1 MYNYIVESIYIFFLG
16 PKTKRD
22 RRATEIRDIENN
34 PENQF
39 AEARW
44 AQVTKSRR
52 EARFSDGPVFKKIT
66 QPKQTFFQKHYQK
79 LVGFTLV
86 GSAFFYTV
94 VPIYG
99 LFIQPFLPTQLPWSD
114 KKEKLGTKD
123 PQEVLRN
130 CISEEYFM
138 EHGVPWKK
146 RYDKEDPR
154 TH

>member
-1 MYNYIVESIYIFFLG
+1 M
-16 PKTKRD
+16 
-22 RRATEIRDIENN
+22 
-34 PENQF
+34 
-39 AEARW
+39 
-44 AQVTKSRR
+44 
-52 EARFSDGPVFKKIT
+52 
-66 QPKQTFFQKHYQK
+66 
-79 LVGFTLV
+79 V
-86 GSAFFYTV
+86 GSVFFYTV

-130 CISEEYFM
+130 CICEEYFM

-146 RYDKEDPR
+146 RYDKEDAR

>member
-1 MYNYIVESIYIFFLG
+1 LYNYIVESIYIFFLG

-44 AQVTKSRR
+44 AQVTKSRK

-79 LVGFTLV
+79 VTGFLLV
-86 GSAFFYTV
+86 GSAFFYTA
-94 VPIYG
+94 VPLYG
-99 LFIQPFLPTQLPWSD
+99 LFIQPLLPTQLPWSE
-114 KKEKLGTKD
+114 KKEKLGTSD
-123 PQEVLRN
+123 PQVVLRN
-130 CISEEYFM
+130 CIQEEYFM
-138 EHGVPWKK
+138 EHGVPWKAH
-146 RYDKEDPR
+146 YDKEDPR

>member
-1 MYNYIVESIYIFFLG
+1 MSQYGWKG

-22 RRATEIRDIENN
+22 WRAAEIRDIENN

-39 AEARW
+39 ANARW
-44 AQVTKSRR
+44 AQVIKSKK

-66 QPKQTFFQKHYQK
+66 TPKQTFYQKHYQK
-79 LVGFTLV
+79 VGTFFLVGTAFYFT
-86 GSAFFYTV
+86 AA
-94 VPIYG
+94 PIYG
-99 LFIQPFLPTQLPWSD
+99 LFIAPFLPTQLPWSD
-114 KKEKLGTKD
+114 KKEKLGTQDPEKVLKD
-123 PQEVLRN
+123 

-146 RYDKEDPR
+146 RYDKEDAW